1 MGYNKYNGRKMAL
14 GGIMAAV
21 SIVLMLLS
29 AVVPTMSYGLPALC
43 GVLTTLV
50 VIECGDRA
58 ALLMYGAVSILSL
71 LLLPAKESA
80 VVYLLVFGWY
90 PVAKR
95 RIESINKPVLEWGLK
110 LAAVAI
116 PVAVGS
122 AVAIAMF
129 GLEALFGEDIAG
141 WMIPLLYIAAA
152 AVFVVYDIALT
163 RLISAYLNAIR
174 PKILPRWF
182 R

>member
-1 MGYNKYNGRKMAL
+1 RGGHKMGYNKYNGRKMAL

-50 VIECGDRA
+50 VIECGDRT

-95 RIESINKPVLEWGLK
+95 RIESINKP
-110 LAAVAI
+110 
-116 PVAVGS
+116 
-122 AVAIAMF
+122 
-129 GLEALFGEDIAG
+129 
-141 WMIPLLYIAAA
+141 
-152 AVFVVYDIALT
+152 
-163 RLISAYLNAIR
+163 
-174 PKILPRWF
+174 
-182 R
+182 

>member
-1 MGYNKYNGRKMAL
+1 
-14 GGIMAAV
+14 
-21 SIVLMLLS
+21 
-29 AVVPTMSYGLPALC
+29 MSYGLPALC

-50 VIECGDRA
+50 VIECGDRT

-110 LAAVAI
+110 LGGCSDPSRCRFGCRDRDV
-116 PVAVGS
+116 
-122 AVAIAMF
+122 

-141 WMIPLLYIAAA
+141 WMIPLLYIRGRGCLRG
-152 AVFVVYDIALT
+152 V
-163 RLISAYLNAIR
+163 
-174 PKILPRWF
+174 
-182 R
+182 

>member
-50 VIECGDRA
+50 VIECGDRT

-71 LLLPAKESA
+71 LLLPTKESA
-80 VVYLLVFGWY
+80 VVYLLRLRMVPRSPKGGSK
-90 PVAKR
+90 A
-95 RIESINKPVLEWGLK
+95 STSPVLGMGAQAGGCCDPGRCRFGCRDRDVWIGSTVRGGYRRMDDP
-110 LAAVAI
+110 AAVYRGRGCLRG
-116 PVAVGS
+116 V
-122 AVAIAMF
+122 
-129 GLEALFGEDIAG
+129 
-141 WMIPLLYIAAA
+141 
-152 AVFVVYDIALT
+152 
-163 RLISAYLNAIR
+163 
-174 PKILPRWF
+174 
-182 R
+182 